1 MLMSPYIKPKA
12 QLAPQTEN
20 ILCYQRR
27 SGAAG
32 GCGWGDKRRQS
43 FIEGF
48 RT

>member
-20 ILCYQRR
+20 ILCYQRC

-32 GCGWGDKRRQS
+32 GGGWSDKRRQS